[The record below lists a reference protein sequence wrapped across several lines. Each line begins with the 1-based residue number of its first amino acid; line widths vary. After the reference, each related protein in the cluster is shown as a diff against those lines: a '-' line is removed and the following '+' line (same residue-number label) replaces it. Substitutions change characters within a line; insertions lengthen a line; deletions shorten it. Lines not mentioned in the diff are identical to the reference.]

1 MKKVKRWRG
10 ERGNRERMRVI
21 LEGAWKIEGRMYGGR
36 DDGPRRGKKSAG
48 RGRGRCMDKMQA
60 RRSYMR
66 AGDGSREQRGGSK
79 RKEREG

>member
-48 RGRGRCMDKMQA
+48 RG
-60 RRSYMR
+60 
-66 AGDGSREQRGGSK
+66 AGKVYG
-79 RKEREG
+79 